1 MLLGLKEDRNTA
13 VLVIANFFGMDRVMK
28 NEMKEESAQRPE
40 RRAFF
45 GQLLATV
52 GGGVLAGSLLRGL
65 LGSRKRASNREQP
78 VSITANPLA
87 VPRTKEGSKSNV

>member
-1 MLLGLKEDRNTA
+1 MESR
-13 VLVIANFFGMDRVMK
+13 
-28 NEMKEESAQRPE
+28 MKEEKNKREAVRPE

-45 GQLLATV
+45 GQLFATV
-52 GGGVLAGSLLRGL
+52 GGGLLTGSLLRGL
-65 LGSRKRASNREQP
+65 LRPRREGTNREQP

>member
-1 MLLGLKEDRNTA
+1 MESRMKDENIKKEA
-13 VLVIANFFGMDRVMK
+13 A
-28 NEMKEESAQRPE
+28 RPE

-45 GQLLATV
+45 GQLFATV
-52 GGGVLAGSLLRGL
+52 GGGLLAGSLLRGL
-65 LGSRKRASNREQP
+65 LQSRKEGSNREQP

>member
-1 MLLGLKEDRNTA
+1 MENSMENGLKEKDA
-13 VLVIANFFGMDRVMK
+13 A
-28 NEMKEESAQRPE
+28 RPE

-52 GGGVLAGSLLRGL
+52 GGGFLAGSILHGL
-65 LGSRKRASNREQP
+65 LGTQKRASNQERP
-78 VSITANPLA
+78 VQVTTNPLA

>member
-1 MLLGLKEDRNTA
+1 
-13 VLVIANFFGMDRVMK
+13 MK
-28 NEMKEESAQRPE
+28 SEMKEKNSERSG

-45 GQLLATV
+45 TQLAATFGGGLLA
-52 GGGVLAGSLLRGL
+52 GGFLRGL
-65 LGSRKRASNREQP
+65 MGSRKRASNLERP

>member
-1 MLLGLKEDRNTA
+1 
-13 VLVIANFFGMDRVMK
+13 MK
-28 NEMKEESAQRPE
+28 NRIDEESAERPE

-52 GGGVLAGSLLRGL
+52 GGGVLAGSFLRGL
-65 LGSRKRASNREQP
+65 LGLHKRALNREQP
-78 VSITANPLA
+78 VRITANPLA

>member
-1 MLLGLKEDRNTA
+1 MLVTVSL
-13 VLVIANFFGMDRVMK
+13 FGMDCIMK
-28 NEMKEESAQRPE
+28 NEMKEEGAQRPE

>member
-1 MLLGLKEDRNTA
+1 MCRESKRGLSTA
-13 VLVIANFFGMDRVMK
+13 APVIANLFGMERVMN
-28 NEMKEESAQRPE
+28 NEMIEESAERPE

-45 GQLLATV
+45 GQLFATV
-52 GGGVLAGSLLRGL
+52 GGGVLAGSFLRGL
-65 LGSRKRASNREQP
+65 LGSHKRASNREQA

>member
-1 MLLGLKEDRNTA
+1 
-13 VLVIANFFGMDRVMK
+13 MDDAT
-28 NEMKEESAQRPE
+28 NERKASQPG

-45 GQLLATV
+45 GQVFATLS
-52 GGGVLAGSLLRGL
+52 GGLLAGSFLRGL
-65 LGSRKRASNREQP
+65 LGSDKRPSSREHP